1 MSIFSLQSLKTIFHL
16 LYSRRYKSLI
26 LLTFV
31 CIILSCFSVLA
42 YCQNPSTVLG
52 ISVNMNTRPSSTL
65 SEWIEKRE
73 TIECIISNTSERVI
87 TARIQT
93 MIFKDSI
100 LVAQTRFEQ
109 MPVLSFAPV
118 TTSLRAENIIL
129 PESMEFFALVR
140 RTSQRGGL
148 LPPGNYSLCVQLLD
162 ANNPLSIRSQ
172 KICVQFGIGGFE
184 VPQLVEPMNYSKVN
198 PTRPITFRW
207 KAVTPTP
214 VIPRIARY
222 KVQVFAV
229 AKGQDPLHASMTSK
243 PIFEKFSDSQ
253 TPLTLYW
260 LPTKNLLNS
269 LREYVWTVQAVDL
282 EGKTIGEPN
291 GLAEPFI
298 FTIED

>member
-1 MSIFSLQSLKTIFHL
+1 MYNPKNL
-16 LYSRRYKSLI
+16 LSSFTAHYFKSLI
-26 LLTFV
+26 ILTIAS
-31 CIILSCFSVLA
+31 IISPYFSQLI
-42 YCQNPSTVLG
+42 YCQNTTQLLG
-52 ISVNMNTRPSSTL
+52 ITMNMSSRPGSTL
-65 SEWIEKRE
+65 SEWLERRE
-73 TIECIISNTSERVI
+73 TIECVISNTTERII

-93 MIFKDSI
+93 TILKDTI

-118 TTSLRAENIIL
+118 ATPLHAENIIL

-172 KICVQFGIGGFE
+172 KICVPFSIGGFE
-184 VPQLVEPMNYSKVN
+184 VPQLVEPMNYSKIN
-198 PTRPITFRW
+198 PTKPITFRW
-207 KAVTPTP
+207 KP
-214 VIPRIARY
+214 VNPIPIIPRIARY

-253 TPLTLYW
+253 TPLTLFW
-260 LPTKNLLNS
+260 LPPKNLLTS
-269 LREYVWTVQAVDL
+269 LREYVWTVQAIDL
-282 EGKTIGEPN
+282 EGKSIGEPN

-298 FTIED
+298 FTVGE